1 MQEFRGT
8 SRRLNGL
15 SSRLE
20 EEAIDA
26 RVAKPLEDWEK
37 KRMPNIYN
45 VTDERQAV
53 GGEEG
58 AASAIESDCR

>member
-1 MQEFRGT
+1 MQEFRDT
-8 SRRLNGL
+8 SRRLNWL

-26 RVAKPLEDWEK
+26 RVAKPLEDSEK

-45 VTDERQAV
+45 VTDERQV